1 MQGYGRRIGTKEE
14 EAFFIGDGK
23 GKPTGIFNAT
33 GGAETGVKSTGTSI
47 TFDDVMDLY
56 YSFVPILL
64 PNSLE
69 MYCSILNTLS
79 FKSSSDT
86 LIMVASLKAL
96 MVVCP
101 KLSSDSGN

>member
-1 MQGYGRRIGTKEE
+1 MDVPVDVTPVSAPPVALKIPVGFPLPSPIK
-14 EAFFIGDGK
+14 
-23 GKPTGIFNAT
+23 NA
-33 GGAETGVKSTGTSI
+33 SS
-47 TFDDVMDLY
+47 
-56 YSFVPILL
+56 SFVPILL